1 MRCFSFRVLVP
12 QLAIRARVIF
22 QRARMSS
29 TRECK
34 LALGLYHTLNLCSCF
49 KVPSRSAKTRRMR
62 DQQCYRAN
70 ADKYKE
76 AAREAYESSTE
87 RNFKG
92 GGQKGS

>member
-1 MRCFSFRVLVP
+1 MFDDTADNNLVDFSIQRKVLQFVLLFKL
-12 QLAIRARVIF
+12 LAIYFI
-22 QRARMSS
+22 
-29 TRECK
+29 
-34 LALGLYHTLNLCSCF
+34 TLNLCSCF
-49 KVPSRSAKTRRMR
+49 KMPSRSAKTRRMHDR
-62 DQQCYRAN
+62 KRYRAN